1 MASAQMMAMSG
12 QGPDG
17 PSAPSGGGKGPLAEA
32 SEAEIDKAI
41 EGMKAEGDL
50 VELGPHGA
58 ASRNRQALGLSGK
71 DVQSAHF
78 VPKAVRADWA
88 ATTPITL

>member
-1 MASAQMMAMSG
+1 MAMSG

-50 VELGPHGA
+50 VELGPHGR
-58 ASRNRQALGLSGK
+58 SVGALC
-71 DVQSAHF
+71 A
-78 VPKAVRADWA
+78 
-88 ATTPITL
+88 